1 MYVAV
6 CVLPT
11 GSLRMKSLD
20 DDKAAAQGPLL
31 ASFPYFGHCPTM
43 TNLSSMW
50 YWMFFCCCRQKSII
64 CIWYE
69 TMRLIGFSQVSQAW
83 STPKVVNSEKSTRV
97 QTSWYEH
104 FQMHL
109 KFGYG
114 FFVFLSGGSLLNN
127 KEDIA
132 GRFEVSILLHL
143 CVLMCSPSCCF
154 K

>member
-1 MYVAV
+1 MINPNKNHVDMVSYYQLSHSVNKKQFANDTWNLWR
-6 CVLPT
+6 CICYCKR
-11 GSLRMKSLD
+11 G
-20 DDKAAAQGPLL
+20 
-31 ASFPYFGHCPTM
+31 
-43 TNLSSMW
+43 LSSAMLV
-50 YWMFFCCCRQKSII
+50 YRSVHGMIDKTCMI
-64 CIWYE
+64 
-69 TMRLIGFSQVSQAW
+69 MLIGFSQVSQAW

-97 QTSWYEH
+97 QTYSWYEH

-114 FFVFLSGGSLLNN
+114 FFLFLSGGSLSNN